1 MIKSLHIILWVL
13 VASALPAQITNNPP
27 ANTFRDSYS
36 SGSYVRCAYNVNI
49 SETHLS
55 SNVNYLAKAGESIRI
70 QASSGTTPYSN
81 IGSFSGGSF
90 HAFVDPNYDL
100 TGCGAS
106 GTIVWDNTYTGDGS
120 IAREVRPV
128 DYQLYPRNSSN
139 KGTVVFSGT
148 DNGNNSTITFYTVK
162 TNFNNVTSTYN
173 MTTVNIVNNRFSF
186 SLQIDAEL
194 SEYAFAY
201 YLNGQPFNMVT
212 LAEHVV
218 CGDAYIIS
226 GQSNAATTG
235 LSSTDV
241 NTLNSAYGPG
251 STYGKYSRTIEVY
264 HRVSWGVSSV
274 GGDWA
279 WNVGAWGLPMQYK
292 IQETYGIPTCI
303 INGAVGSTSIEYHV
317 PMPAF
322 PNDYFFNPIH
332 DPLYPDF
339 ESSGA
344 KPGCFGR
351 MNTRV
356 YYAGLENNIKGIF
369 WWQGDGGPTAP
380 YNYIDHFT
388 PLYNLWATWY
398 PGFNR
403 FYEIQ
408 IPSLAAPGTDPSFI
422 RIQSEYQRKM
432 GTIFP
437 NTTVMSANGIG
448 YHRTEPGE
456 EIHHQA
462 AGYINMAN
470 RLFALLEKDVY
481 GKTTNINDLTPPDIV
496 SAGIS
501 GTTVSLRFNQN
512 INLNTAIGDNIY
524 DILSVIKFNNELS
537 SSPVTV
543 TKSNPVISG
552 QYLTF
557 DVNSASG
564 ISTVSY
570 AGYIPNTTAANMNNV
585 GCYIRNSK
593 NVGALSFHNFPVTP
607 PGPEMRTLMT
617 NEEEVQHFETLESGQ
632 ISIYPNPVS
641 DHLTIT
647 SDNKPVDR
655 LKISDLTGRV
665 IDEYENTSRQRNFDF
680 SDLQTGIY
688 LISIEAGGRVYTSKL
703 VKINH

>member
-1 MIKSLHIILWVL
+1 MNKILYSTLWVL
-13 VASALPAQITNNPP
+13 ISIALNAQITNNPP
-27 ANTFRDSYS
+27 ANSIKDTYS
-36 SGSYVRCAYNVNI
+36 SGNYIRCAYNINI

-55 SNVNYLAKAGESIRI
+55 DNVNYLVKAGESIRI

-81 IGSFSGGSF
+81 MGSFSSGSF
-90 HAFVDPNYDL
+90 HAFVDPNYNL

-120 IAREVRPV
+120 ISREIRPV
-128 DYQLYPRNSSN
+128 SYQLYPRNSSS

-148 DNGNNSTITFYTVK
+148 DNGNNSTITFYTAK

-173 MTTVNIVNNRFSF
+173 ITTVNIVNKRFSF
-186 SLQIDAEL
+186 SVQIDAEL
-194 SEYAFAY
+194 SEYSFAY
-201 YLNGQPFNMVT
+201 YLNGQPLNAVT
-212 LAEHVV
+212 IAEHVV

-235 LSSTDV
+235 LSSTDA
-241 NTLNSAYGPG
+241 NTLNSTYGPG
-251 STYGKYSRTIEVY
+251 SIYGKYSRTVETY
-264 HRVSWGVSSV
+264 HRTSWGISSV
-274 GGDWA
+274 GGDLA

-303 INGAVGSTSIEYHV
+303 INGAAGSTSIEYHV

-322 PNDYFFNPIH
+322 PNDFFFNPVH
-332 DPLYPDF
+332 DPLYTDF
-339 ESSGA
+339 ENRNA
-344 KPGCFGR
+344 TPGCFGR

-356 YYAGLENNIKGIF
+356 YYSGLENNIKGIF
-369 WWQGDGGPTAP
+369 WWQGDGGENAT

-388 PLYNLWATWY
+388 PLYNLWTTYY
-398 PGFNR
+398 PGFSR
-403 FYEIQ
+403 FYEVQ
-408 IPSLAAPGTDPSFI
+408 IPSLVGDPATGPAL
-422 RIQSEYQRKM
+422 RVRSEYQRNM

-437 NTTVMSANGIG
+437 NTTVMSANGIK
-448 YHRTEPGE
+448 YHVPGD

-462 AGYINMAN
+462 AGYLVMAN

-512 INLNTAIGDNIY
+512 INLNTALGDNIY

-564 ISTVSY
+564 ISAVSY
-570 AGYIPNTTAANMNNV
+570 AGYIPNTTAANIDNV

-607 PGPEMRTLMT
+607 PGPEMRTMMA
-617 NEEEVQHFETLESGQ
+617 NEEETGDLETPEMSQ
-632 ISIYPNPVS
+632 IDIYPNPVS
-641 DHLTIT
+641 DNLTVT
-647 SDNKPVDR
+647 SGNKR
-655 LKISDLTGRV
+655 ISLLKISDLTGRV
-665 IDEYENTSRQRNFDF
+665 ICEYQNISGRQNFDL
-680 SDLQTGIY
+680 SHLQSGIY
-688 LISIEAGGRVYTSKL
+688 LISIEDDGHLYTSKL

>member
-27 ANTFRDSYS
+27 ANTFQDSYS

-55 SNVNYLAKAGESIRI
+55 NNVDYLAKAGESIRI

-81 IGSFSGGSF
+81 IGGFSGGSF
-90 HAFVDPNYDL
+90 HAFVDPNYNL
-100 TGCGAS
+100 SGCGAS

-128 DYQLYPRNSSN
+128 NYQLYPRNSSN
-139 KGTVVFSGT
+139 KGTVLFSGT
-148 DNGNNSTITFYTVK
+148 DNGNNSTITFYTAK

-173 MTTVNIVNNRFSF
+173 ITTVNIVNKRFSF
-186 SLQIDAEL
+186 SVQIDAEL

-201 YLNGQPFNMVT
+201 YLNGQPFNAVT

-226 GQSNAATTG
+226 GQSNAATSA
-235 LSSTDV
+235 SSSDEITMD
-241 NTLNSAYGPG
+241 N
-251 STYGKYSRTIEVY
+251 TYGAGTTYGRYSRTIKSDDKT
-264 HRVSWGVSSV
+264 SWGVS
-274 GGDWA
+274 GTG
-279 WNVGAWGLPMQYK
+279 NTNLNTGIWGLALQYK

-303 INGAVGSTSIEYHV
+303 INGALGSTSIEKHLPPDSY
-317 PMPAF
+317 
-322 PNDYFFNPIH
+322 PNDFFHNPVN
-332 DPLYPDF
+332 YPKYDTSF
-339 ESSGA
+339 
-344 KPGCFGR
+344 PPDGCFAR

-356 YYAGLENNIKGIF
+356 YNAGLENNIKGIF
-369 WWQGDGGPTAP
+369 WWQGDGGPNAP

-462 AGYINMAN
+462 TGYINMAN

-481 GKTTNINDLTPPDIV
+481 GKTTNINDLTPPDIF
-496 SAGIS
+496 SATIS
-501 GTTVSLRFNQN
+501 GTSVSLRFNQN
-512 INLNTAIGDNIY
+512 LNLNTAIGDNIY

-537 SSPVTV
+537 PFPVTV

-607 PGPEMRTLMT
+607 PGPEMRTMMT
-617 NEEEVQHFETLESGQ
+617 NEEEVQHIETSEINQ
-632 ISIYPNPVS
+632 ISVYPNPVS
-641 DHLTIT
+641 DYLTIT
-647 SDNKPVDR
+647 SGNKPVDR
-655 LKISDLTGRV
+655 LKISDLAGRV
-665 IDEYENTSRQRNFDF
+665 IYEYENTSGRRNFDL

-688 LISIEAGGRVYTSKL
+688 LISIESNGHVYTSRL

>member
-1 MIKSLHIILWVL
+1 MLWWLIPFGLH
-13 VASALPAQITNNPP
+13 AQITNNPP
-27 ANTFRDSYS
+27 ANSIKDTYS
-36 SGSYVRCAYNVNI
+36 SGNYIRCAYNINI

-55 SNVNYLAKAGESIRI
+55 DNVNYLAKAGESIRI
-70 QASSGTTPYSN
+70 QASSGTTPHSN
-81 IGSFSGGSF
+81 MGGFSSGSF
-90 HAFVDPNYDL
+90 HAFVDPNYNL

-106 GTIVWDNTYTGDGS
+106 GTIIWDNIYTGDGS
-120 IAREVRPV
+120 IAREVKPV
-128 DYQLYPRNSSN
+128 NYQLYPRNSSN

-148 DNGNNSTITFYTVK
+148 DNGNNSTITFYTAK

-173 MTTVNIVNNRFSF
+173 MTTVNIVNKRFYF
-186 SLQIDAEL
+186 SVQIDAEL
-194 SEYAFAY
+194 SEYSFAY
-201 YLNGQPFNMVT
+201 YLNGQPLNAVT
-212 LAEHVV
+212 IAEHVV

-235 LSSTDV
+235 LSSTDAT
-241 NTLNSAYGPG
+241 TLNSTFGPG
-251 STYGKYSRTIEVY
+251 STYGKYSRTVEVY
-264 HRVSWGVSSV
+264 HRTSWGVSSV
-274 GGDWA
+274 GGDLA
-279 WNVGAWGLPMQYK
+279 WNVGAWGLPIQYK

-322 PNDYFFNPIH
+322 PNDFFFNPVH
-332 DPLYPDF
+332 DPLYTDF
-339 ESSGA
+339 ENSGA
-344 KPGCFGR
+344 TPGCFGR

-356 YYAGLENNIKGIF
+356 YYSGLENNIKGIF
-369 WWQGDGGPTAP
+369 WWQGDGGPKTT

-388 PLYNLWATWY
+388 PLYNLWTTWY

-408 IPSLAAPGTDPSFI
+408 IPSFVGQGTDPSLI

-437 NTTVMSANGIG
+437 KTTVMSANGIK
-448 YHRTEPGE
+448 YHMPGE

-462 AGYINMAN
+462 AGYLAMAD
-470 RLFALLEKDVY
+470 RLFALLEKDIY

-496 SAGIS
+496 SATIT
-501 GTTVSLRFNQN
+501 GTSVSLRFTQD

-537 SSPVTV
+537 AFPVTV
-543 TKSNPVISG
+543 TKSNPAISG

-564 ISTVSY
+564 ISKVSY
-570 AGYIPNTTAANMNNV
+570 AGYIPNTTAANIDNV

-607 PGPEMRTLMT
+607 PGPEMRAMMA
-617 NEEEVQHFETLESGQ
+617 NEEEVNQIEASERLE
-632 ISIYPNPVS
+632 ISIYPNPVNNR
-641 DHLTIT
+641 LTIT
-647 SDNKPVDR
+647 SGNRAVTR
-655 LKISDLTGRV
+655 FIITDLTGRLV
-665 IDEYENTSRQRNFDF
+665 WEHQNISGQKDFDL
-680 SDLQTGIY
+680 SHLQTGIY
-688 LISIEAGGRVYTSKL
+688 LISVDVNEETHTSKL

>member
-1 MIKSLHIILWVL
+1 MLWGLIPFGLH
-13 VASALPAQITNNPP
+13 AQITNNPP
-27 ANTFRDSYS
+27 ANSIKDTYS
-36 SGSYVRCAYNVNI
+36 SGNYIRCAYNINI

-55 SNVNYLAKAGESIRI
+55 DNVNYMAKAGESIRI
-70 QASSGTTPYSN
+70 QASSGTTPHSN
-81 IGSFSGGSF
+81 IGGFSTGSF
-90 HAFVDPNYDL
+90 HAFVDPNYNL

-106 GTIVWDNTYTGDGS
+106 GTIIWDNIYTGDGS
-120 IAREVRPV
+120 IAREVKPV
-128 DYQLYPRNSSN
+128 NYQLYPRNSSN

-148 DNGNNSTITFYTVK
+148 DNGNNSTITFYTAK

-173 MTTVNIVNNRFSF
+173 MTTVNIVNKRFYF
-186 SLQIDAEL
+186 SVQIDAEL
-194 SEYAFAY
+194 SEYSFAY
-201 YLNGQPFNMVT
+201 YLNGQPLNAVT
-212 LAEHVV
+212 IAEHVV

-235 LSSTDV
+235 LSSTDAT
-241 NTLNSAYGPG
+241 TLNSTYGPG
-251 STYGKYSRTIEVY
+251 STYGKYSRTVEVY
-264 HRVSWGVSSV
+264 HRTSWGVSSV
-274 GGDWA
+274 GGDLA
-279 WNVGAWGLPMQYK
+279 WNVGAWGLPIQYK

-322 PNDYFFNPIH
+322 PNDFFFNPVH
-332 DPLYPDF
+332 DPLYTDF
-339 ESSGA
+339 ENSGA
-344 KPGCFGR
+344 TPGCFGR

-356 YYAGLENNIKGIF
+356 YYSGLENNIKGIF
-369 WWQGDGGPTAP
+369 WWQGDGGPKTT

-388 PLYNLWATWY
+388 PLYNLWTTWY

-408 IPSLAAPGTDPSFI
+408 IPSFVGQGTDPSLI

-437 NTTVMSANGIG
+437 KTTVMSANGIK
-448 YHRTEPGE
+448 YHMPGE

-462 AGYINMAN
+462 AGYLAMAD
-470 RLFALLEKDVY
+470 RLFALLEKDIY

-496 SAGIS
+496 SATIT
-501 GTTVSLRFNQN
+501 GTSVSLRFTQD

-537 SSPVTV
+537 AFPVTV
-543 TKSNPVISG
+543 TKSNPAISG
-552 QYLTF
+552 QHLTF

-570 AGYIPNTTAANMNNV
+570 AGYIPNTTAANIDNV

-607 PGPEMRTLMT
+607 PGPEMRAMMA
-617 NEEEVQHFETLESGQ
+617 NEEEVNQIEASERLE
-632 ISIYPNPVS
+632 ISIYPNPVNNR
-641 DHLTIT
+641 LTIT
-647 SDNKPVDR
+647 SGNRAVTR
-655 LKISDLTGRV
+655 FIITDLTGRLV
-665 IDEYENTSRQRNFDF
+665 WEHQNISGQKDFDL
-680 SDLQTGIY
+680 SHLQTGIY
-688 LISIEAGGRVYTSKL
+688 LISVDVNEETYTSKL

>member
-1 MIKSLHIILWVL
+1 MLWWLIPFGLH
-13 VASALPAQITNNPP
+13 AQITNNPP
-27 ANTFRDSYS
+27 ANSIKDTYS
-36 SGSYVRCAYNVNI
+36 SGNYIRCAYNINI

-55 SNVNYLAKAGESIRI
+55 DNVNYLAKAGESIRI
-70 QASSGTTPYSN
+70 QASSGTTPHSN
-81 IGSFSGGSF
+81 IGGFSTGSF
-90 HAFVDPNYDL
+90 HAFVDPNYNL

-106 GTIVWDNTYTGDGS
+106 GTIIWDNIYTGDGS
-120 IAREVRPV
+120 IAREVKPV
-128 DYQLYPRNSSN
+128 NYQLYPRNSSN

-148 DNGNNSTITFYTVK
+148 DNGNNSTITFYTAK

-173 MTTVNIVNNRFSF
+173 MTTVNIVNKRFYF
-186 SLQIDAEL
+186 SVQIDAEL
-194 SEYAFAY
+194 SEYSFAY
-201 YLNGQPFNMVT
+201 YLNGQPLNAVT
-212 LAEHVV
+212 IAEHVV

-235 LSSTDV
+235 LSSTDAT
-241 NTLNSAYGPG
+241 TLNSTYGPG
-251 STYGKYSRTIEVY
+251 STYGKYSRTVEVY
-264 HRVSWGVSSV
+264 HRTSWGVSSV
-274 GGDWA
+274 GGDLA
-279 WNVGAWGLPMQYK
+279 WNVGAWGLPIQYK

-322 PNDYFFNPIH
+322 PNDFFFNPVH
-332 DPLYPDF
+332 DPLYTDF
-339 ESSGA
+339 ENSGA
-344 KPGCFGR
+344 TPGCFGR

-356 YYAGLENNIKGIF
+356 YYSGLENNIKGIF
-369 WWQGDGGPTAP
+369 WWQGDGGPKTT

-388 PLYNLWATWY
+388 PLYNLWTTWY

-408 IPSLAAPGTDPSFI
+408 IPSFVGQGTDPSLI

-437 NTTVMSANGIG
+437 KTTVMSANGIK
-448 YHRTEPGE
+448 YHMPGE

-462 AGYINMAN
+462 AGYLAMAD
-470 RLFALLEKDVY
+470 RLFALLEKDIY

-496 SAGIS
+496 SATIT
-501 GTTVSLRFNQN
+501 GTSVSLRFTQD

-537 SSPVTV
+537 AFPVTV
-543 TKSNPVISG
+543 TKSNPAISG

-564 ISTVSY
+564 ISKVSY
-570 AGYIPNTTAANMNNV
+570 AGYIPNTTAANIDNV

-607 PGPEMRTLMT
+607 TGPEMRAMMA
-617 NEEEVQHFETLESGQ
+617 NEEEVNQIEASERLE
-632 ISIYPNPVS
+632 ISIYPNPVNNR
-641 DHLTIT
+641 LTIT
-647 SDNKPVDR
+647 SGNRAVTR
-655 LKISDLTGRV
+655 FIITDLTGRLV
-665 IDEYENTSRQRNFDF
+665 WEHQNISGQKDFDL
-680 SDLQTGIY
+680 SHLQTGIY
-688 LISIEAGGRVYTSKL
+688 LISVDVNEETHTSKL

>member
-1 MIKSLHIILWVL
+1 MIKSFHIILWIMVSL
-13 VASALPAQITNNPP
+13 GLNAQITNNPP
-27 ANTFRDSYS
+27 ANTFQDNYS
-36 SGSYVRCAYNVNI
+36 SGNYIRCAYNVNI

-55 SNVNYLAKAGESIRI
+55 SDVNYLVKAGESIRI

-81 IGSFSGGSF
+81 VGGFSGGSF
-90 HAFVDPNYDL
+90 HAFVDPNYNL
-100 TGCGAS
+100 NGCGAS
-106 GTIVWDNTYTGDGS
+106 GTIVWDNFYTGDGS
-120 IAREVRPV
+120 VSREVHPV
-128 DYQLYPRNSSN
+128 NYQLYPRNSSN

-148 DNGNNSTITFYTVK
+148 DNGNNSTITFYTAK

-173 MTTVNIVNNRFSF
+173 MTTVNIVNKRFSF
-186 SLQIDAEL
+186 SVQIDAEL

-201 YLNGQPFNMVT
+201 YLNGQPFNAVT
-212 LAEHVV
+212 IAEHVV

-235 LSSTDV
+235 LTSTDA
-241 NTLNSAYGPG
+241 NTLNNAYGPG
-251 STYGKYSRTIEVY
+251 STYGKYSRTVEVY
-264 HRVSWGVSSV
+264 HRTSWGVSSV
-274 GGDWA
+274 GGDLA
-279 WNVGAWGLPMQYK
+279 WNVGAWGLPIQYK
-292 IQETYGIPTCI
+292 IQETYGIPTCV
-303 INGAVGSTSIEYHV
+303 INGAAGSTSIEYHV

-322 PNDYFFNPIH
+322 PNDFFFNPVH
-332 DPLYPDF
+332 DPLYTDF
-339 ESSGA
+339 ENAGA
-344 KPGCFGR
+344 TPGCFGR

-356 YYAGLENNIKGIF
+356 YYSGLENNIKGIF
-369 WWQGDGGPTAP
+369 WWQGDGGGNTT

-388 PLYNLWATWY
+388 PLYNLWTTYY
-398 PGFNR
+398 PGFSR

-408 IPSLAAPGTDPSFI
+408 IPSLVGDPSTGPAL
-422 RIQSEYQRKM
+422 RVRSEYQRNM
-432 GTIFP
+432 GTIYP
-437 NTTVMSANGIG
+437 NTTVMSANGIR
-448 YHRTEPGE
+448 YHAPGD

-462 AGYINMAN
+462 AGYQAMAD

-481 GKTTNINDLTPPDIV
+481 GKTTNINDLTPPNIV

-512 INLNTAIGDNIY
+512 INLNTTLGDNIY

-557 DVNSASG
+557 DVNSGSG

-570 AGYIPNTTAANMNNV
+570 AGYIPNTTAANIDNV

-607 PGPEMRTLMT
+607 PGPEMRTMIT
-617 NEEEVQHFETLESGQ
+617 NEEGGKQIEASEMGE

-641 DHLTIT
+641 DKLTIT
-647 SDNKPVDR
+647 SGNKPVRR
-655 LKISDLTGRV
+655 LKVSDLTGRV
-665 IDEYENTSRQRNFDF
+665 VYEYENIPGQRDFDL
-680 SDLQTGIY
+680 SHLQTGIY
-688 LISIEAGGRVYTSKL
+688 LISIDVNGQACTSKL

>member
-100 TGCGAS
+100 TGCGVS

-251 STYGKYSRTIEVY
+251 STYGKYRD
-264 HRVSWGVSSV
+264 RKSV
-274 GGDWA
+274 
-279 WNVGAWGLPMQYK
+279 V
-292 IQETYGIPTCI
+292 
-303 INGAVGSTSIEYHV
+303 
-317 PMPAF
+317 
-322 PNDYFFNPIH
+322 
-332 DPLYPDF
+332 
-339 ESSGA
+339 
-344 KPGCFGR
+344 
-351 MNTRV
+351 
-356 YYAGLENNIKGIF
+356 
-369 WWQGDGGPTAP
+369 
-380 YNYIDHFT
+380 
-388 PLYNLWATWY
+388 
-398 PGFNR
+398 
-403 FYEIQ
+403 
-408 IPSLAAPGTDPSFI
+408 
-422 RIQSEYQRKM
+422 
-432 GTIFP
+432 
-437 NTTVMSANGIG
+437 
-448 YHRTEPGE
+448 
-456 EIHHQA
+456 
-462 AGYINMAN
+462 
-470 RLFALLEKDVY
+470 
-481 GKTTNINDLTPPDIV
+481 
-496 SAGIS
+496 
-501 GTTVSLRFNQN
+501 
-512 INLNTAIGDNIY
+512 
-524 DILSVIKFNNELS
+524 
-537 SSPVTV
+537 
-543 TKSNPVISG
+543 
-552 QYLTF
+552 
-557 DVNSASG
+557 
-564 ISTVSY
+564 
-570 AGYIPNTTAANMNNV
+570 
-585 GCYIRNSK
+585 
-593 NVGALSFHNFPVTP
+593 
-607 PGPEMRTLMT
+607 
-617 NEEEVQHFETLESGQ
+617 
-632 ISIYPNPVS
+632 
-641 DHLTIT
+641 
-647 SDNKPVDR
+647 
-655 LKISDLTGRV
+655 
-665 IDEYENTSRQRNFDF
+665 
-680 SDLQTGIY
+680 
-688 LISIEAGGRVYTSKL
+688 
-703 VKINH
+703 

>member
-1 MIKSLHIILWVL
+1 MTKILHIMLWGL
-13 VASALPAQITNNPP
+13 IPFGLHAQITNNPP
-27 ANTFRDSYS
+27 ANSIKDTYS
-36 SGSYVRCAYNVNI
+36 SGNYIRCAYNINI

-55 SNVNYLAKAGESIRI
+55 DNVNYLAKAGESIRI
-70 QASSGTTPYSN
+70 QASSGTTPHSN
-81 IGSFSGGSF
+81 MGGFSSGSF
-90 HAFVDPNYDL
+90 HAFVDPNYNL
-100 TGCGAS
+100 TGCGTS
-106 GTIVWDNTYTGDGS
+106 GTIIWDNIYTGDGS
-120 IAREVRPV
+120 IAREVKPV
-128 DYQLYPRNSSN
+128 NYQLYPRNSSN

-148 DNGNNSTITFYTVK
+148 DNGNNSTITFYSAK

-173 MTTVNIVNNRFSF
+173 MTTVNIVNKRFYF
-186 SLQIDAEL
+186 SVQIDAEL
-194 SEYAFAY
+194 SEYSFAY
-201 YLNGQPFNMVT
+201 YLNGQPLNAVT
-212 LAEHVV
+212 IAEHVV

-235 LSSTDV
+235 LSSTDAA
-241 NTLNSAYGPG
+241 TLNSTYGPG
-251 STYGKYSRTIEVY
+251 STYGKYSRTVEVY
-264 HRVSWGVSSV
+264 HRTSWGVSSV
-274 GGDWA
+274 GGDLA
-279 WNVGAWGLPMQYK
+279 WNVGAWGLPIQYK

-322 PNDYFFNPIH
+322 PNDFFFNPVH
-332 DPLYPDF
+332 DPLYTDF
-339 ESSGA
+339 ENSGA
-344 KPGCFGR
+344 TPGCFGR

-356 YYAGLENNIKGIF
+356 YYSGLENNIKGIF
-369 WWQGDGGPTAP
+369 WWQGDGGPKTT

-388 PLYNLWATWY
+388 PLYNLWTTWY

-408 IPSLAAPGTDPSFI
+408 IPSFVGQGTDPSLI

-437 NTTVMSANGIG
+437 KTTVMSANGIK
-448 YHRTEPGE
+448 YHMPGE

-462 AGYINMAN
+462 AGYLAMAD
-470 RLFALLEKDVY
+470 RLFALLEKDIY

-496 SAGIS
+496 SATIT
-501 GTTVSLRFNQN
+501 GTSVSLRFTQD
-512 INLNTAIGDNIY
+512 INLNTAIGDNVY

-537 SSPVTV
+537 AFPVTV
-543 TKSNPVISG
+543 TKSNPSISG

-570 AGYIPNTTAANMNNV
+570 AGYIPNTTAANIDNV

-607 PGPEMRTLMT
+607 PGPEMRAMMA
-617 NEEEVQHFETLESGQ
+617 NEEEVNQIEASERLE
-632 ISIYPNPVS
+632 ISIYPNPVNNR
-641 DHLTIT
+641 LTIT
-647 SDNKPVDR
+647 SGNKAVTR
-655 LKISDLTGRV
+655 FIITDLTGRLV
-665 IDEYENTSRQRNFDF
+665 WEHQNISGQKDFDL
-680 SDLQTGIY
+680 SHLQTGIY
-688 LISIEAGGRVYTSKL
+688 LISVDVNEETYTSKL